1 MATPELWNEIW
12 TVLDPTDLPSDLEYI
27 ARAQGMQAARQL
39 VEVAGGGNLSV
50 PENAEGAHMKAIA
63 RHLPAELVEHLRE
76 DWHGTLP
83 YIPSRSSIIRI
94 YREAYLLR
102 EWTGNNEYSLAQRY
116 EVSVVRMRQLI
127 RQAVADTQAELEL
140 R

>member
-1 MATPELWNEIW
+1 MATPDLWEEIW
-12 TVLDPTDLPSDLEYI
+12 EVLDPSDLPSDLGYI
-27 ARAQGMQAARQL
+27 ARAQGMDAARQL

-50 PENAEGAHMKAIA
+50 PENAEGAHMEAIA
-63 RHLPAELVEHLRE
+63 RHLPGPLIAHLRT
-76 DWHGTLP
+76 DWHGTLI

-102 EWTGNNEYSLAQRY
+102 EWTGDNEYTLAQRY

-127 RQAVADTQAELEL
+127 REAVADTQTELEL
-140 R
+140 S